1 MIERHAVFKKGL
13 QCRKTAILTSFGL
26 FSTFNAKKTYI
37 TAHEILQDIVEHKFI

>member
-1 MIERHAVFKKGL
+1 MIGWHAVFKTGM

-37 TAHEILQDIVEHKFI
+37 TVHQILQDFVEYNFI